1 MIEKF
6 KAKYVKKI
14 TQMRTMSRNENK
26 YEEFKSR
33 KDHLNMDKAPATKEE
48 LKAYIETHRV
58 HMKPMADLYVVVVF
72 ECVKF
77 ENVIKLHPSCRIFMF
92 PIFTRTSPS
101 LELEHT
107 SL

>member
-1 MIEKF
+1 MKRDDTNEDNV
-6 KAKYVKKI
+6 AKRK
-14 TQMRTMSRNENK
+14 QM

-33 KDHLNMDKAPATKEE
+33 KDRLNMDKAPATKEE